1 MLCDAML
8 FDMCLRSFRARLD
21 PRDNLYQIVYIV
33 AQSTVCIVDYTIYKV
48 KFEIRDEMKDRMGK
62 LLETTLYKC

>member
-1 MLCDAML
+1 VLCDAML
-8 FDMCLRSFRARLD
+8 FDMCLQSFRAHLD

-33 AQSTVCIVDYTIYKV
+33 VQSTVCIVDCTIHKV

-62 LLETTLYKC
+62 LMGITLYKC